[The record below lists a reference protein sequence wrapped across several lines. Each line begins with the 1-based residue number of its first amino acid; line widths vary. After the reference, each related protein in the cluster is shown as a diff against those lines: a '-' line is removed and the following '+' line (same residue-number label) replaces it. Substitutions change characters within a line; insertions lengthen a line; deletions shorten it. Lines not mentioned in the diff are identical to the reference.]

1 MNRAGGGQ
9 DTLFT
14 ILLEHGFF
22 LPVFQNFQLGWDE
35 LQFFFDLG
43 NKGFTGADLLFVAE
57 GQFDALAQQCI
68 RESTLATF
76 TGGRRCLFLCNIV
89 WQLIAQGINL
99 NFQLGFVKQMNLV
112 CGLLTAGAELLN
124 PFPAQQF
131 FENLD
136 GVIALFDLLIALL
149 DFSAL
154 GGQFLLKTFDNRL

>member
-1 MNRAGGGQ
+1 
-9 DTLFT
+9 
-14 ILLEHGFF
+14 
-22 LPVFQNFQLGWDE
+22 
-35 LQFFFDLG
+35 
-43 NKGFTGADLLFVAE
+43 
-57 GQFDALAQQCI
+57 
-68 RESTLATF
+68 
-76 TGGRRCLFLCNIV
+76 
-89 WQLIAQGINL
+89 
-99 NFQLGFVKQMNLV
+99 MNLV